1 MVYSRYYHRRVIMNM
16 MENILPKAK
25 LLLTQMITN
34 KYYDYDIY
42 STDRNE
48 YICDELKEKI
58 EIVEEGMRSRHL
70 CTNEEY
76 LRGDDAD
83 IKIALKNEIPELM
96 AEIELRISSLGPL
109 SKNLQKTSQK
119 ILQY

>member
-1 MVYSRYYHRRVIMNM
+1 
-16 MENILPKAK
+16 
-25 LLLTQMITN
+25 
-34 KYYDYDIY
+34 
-42 STDRNE
+42 
-48 YICDELKEKI
+48 
-58 EIVEEGMRSRHL
+58 MRSRHL

-109 SKNLQKTSQK
+109 SKNLQKNKSKNTTVLIQVENVDTCV
-119 ILQY
+119 LVFVQGT

>member
-1 MVYSRYYHRRVIMNM
+1 MNM

-48 YICDELKEKI
+48 YICDELKE
-58 EIVEEGMRSRHL
+58 
-70 CTNEEY
+70 
-76 LRGDDAD
+76 
-83 IKIALKNEIPELM
+83 
-96 AEIELRISSLGPL
+96 
-109 SKNLQKTSQK
+109 
-119 ILQY
+119 